1 MKIILA
7 KSSGY
12 CFGVRDAVNA
22 AYDVSKQHGEVYML
36 GDIVHNENVV
46 QDLEKE
52 GVKVVESLEDIPE
65 DKPVLFRAHG
75 TSKEVWEEAEDKKMN
90 IIDATC
96 PLVHDIH
103 REVKEL
109 HAEGRKIII
118 IGDHGH
124 DEVVGIASQVD
135 NAIIISSIEEA
146 EKLRK
151 TKKAGI
157 VSQSTQAIENVQ
169 DIINILM
176 TKVVDLRFINTI
188 CFPTKR
194 NHQQIKELSIITD
207 MIIIIGS
214 FTSANSKRLTE
225 LSLERNKN
233 TYQVTN
239 ATEIDSSWFK
249 NNINS
254 VGISA
259 GASTPDWIISS
270 VIEKVKELTGT
281 KEKEI
286 IHESRVRF

>member
-1 MKIILA
+1 MKIVLA

-75 TSKEVWEEAEDKKMN
+75 TSKKVWEEAEDKKMN

-118 IGDHGH
+118 IGDH
-124 DEVVGIASQVD
+124 
-135 NAIIISSIEEA
+135 
-146 EKLRK
+146 
-151 TKKAGI
+151 
-157 VSQSTQAIENVQ
+157 
-169 DIINILM
+169 
-176 TKVVDLRFINTI
+176 
-188 CFPTKR
+188 
-194 NHQQIKELSIITD
+194 
-207 MIIIIGS
+207 
-214 FTSANSKRLTE
+214 
-225 LSLERNKN
+225 
-233 TYQVTN
+233 
-239 ATEIDSSWFK
+239 
-249 NNINS
+249 
-254 VGISA
+254 
-259 GASTPDWIISS
+259 
-270 VIEKVKELTGT
+270 
-281 KEKEI
+281 
-286 IHESRVRF
+286 

>member
-7 KSSGY
+7 KSAGY

-22 AYDVSKQHGEVYML
+22 AYDVSKEHGEVYML

-46 QDLEKE
+46 EDLEKK
-52 GVKVVESLEDIPE
+52 GVKVVENLEEIPE

-75 TSKEVWEEAEDKKMN
+75 TSKDVWKKAEDKKMN

-109 HAEGRKIII
+109 HSEGRKIII

-124 DEVVGIASQVD
+124 DEVIGIASQVEG
-135 NAIIISSIEEA
+135 AIIIASIEEA
-146 EKLRK
+146 QKLRK

-194 NHQQIKELSIITD
+194 NHQQIKELSVITD
-207 MIIIIGS
+207 MILIIGS

-259 GASTPDWIISS
+259 GASTPDWIIDS
-270 VIEKVKELTGT
+270 VIKKVKELTNT
-281 KEKEI
+281 TEKEI